1 MDFLFT
7 IFSFI
12 LLISIIVGIHELGHF
27 LTARFYDIH
36 VLKFKIGF
44 GKELFSFQDKR
55 NCSYSFGIL
64 PLGGYVQML
73 GENNPVQEGS
83 EITLVNK
90 KSYLQA
96 TPGER
101 AAVTIAGP
109 LANFILAAFVYFY
122 LAMVGTTQLTA
133 FVGDVITGSPSE
145 EYGIITKDK
154 ILEVDGE
161 SVRVFNDIN
170 LILSKRIGDTGSIG
184 IKYLRNNEEKI
195 VFISVNDWLSE
206 NDQTAPSVALGIQP
220 FLPPLVGT
228 LEPNGPAY
236 VHGIKEGDLIQS
248 INNNDIS
255 TWQELSR
262 ALSDLPNQL
271 IDVQILRDQRSQK
284 LMLETSSY
292 LDEEGLSKGRIGILA
307 SNNLNQWPDEYI
319 VEKKENLFSAVLVG
333 FQDTYRYTLLI
344 ISSIGKMISGSIS
357 ADNLGGPIQISVLAG
372 SAAKAGY
379 VTFLSM
385 VALLSINLGLLNLLP
400 IPILDGGQLVM
411 IGIEKI
417 KGSPVSDMTLEY
429 SMRVGIVLIVS
440 LMIFAFAN
448 DIARLILL

>member
-12 LLISIIVGIHELGHF
+12 LLISLIVGIHELGHF

-228 LEPNGPAY
+228 LQPNGPAY

-271 IDVQILRDQRSQK
+271 IDIQILRDQRSQK

-292 LDEEGLSKGRIGILA
+292 LDEEGVSKGRIGILA
-307 SNNLNQWPDEYI
+307 SNDLNQWPDEYI

-372 SAAKAGY
+372 AAAKAGY

-448 DIARLILL
+448 DIARLI

>member
-1 MDFLFT
+1 
-7 IFSFI
+7 
-12 LLISIIVGIHELGHF
+12 
-27 LTARFYDIH
+27 
-36 VLKFKIGF
+36 
-44 GKELFSFQDKR
+44 
-55 NCSYSFGIL
+55 
-64 PLGGYVQML
+64 ML

-122 LAMVGTTQLTA
+122 LAMVGTTQLSS
-133 FVGDVITGSPSE
+133 FVGDVIAGSPSE

-170 LILSKRIGDTGSIG
+170 LILSKRIGDTGSIE

-228 LEPNGPAY
+228 LQPNGPAY

-292 LDEEGLSKGRIGILA
+292 LDEEGVSKGRIGILA
-307 SNNLNQWPDEYI
+307 SNDLNQWPDEYI

-429 SMRVGIVLIVS
+429 SMRVGLVLIVS

-448 DIARLILL
+448 DIARLI

>member
-12 LLISIIVGIHELGHF
+12 LLISLIVGIHELGHF

-122 LAMVGTTQLTA
+122 LAMVGTTQLSS
-133 FVGDVITGSPSE
+133 FVGDVIAGSPSE

-228 LEPNGPAY
+228 LQPNGPAY

-255 TWQELSR
+255 TWQELSK

-271 IDVQILRDQRSQK
+271 IDIQILRDQRSQK

-292 LDEEGLSKGRIGILA
+292 LDEEGASKGRMGILA
-307 SNNLNQWPDEYI
+307 SNDLNQWPDEYI

-448 DIARLILL
+448 DIARLI

>member
-12 LLISIIVGIHELGHF
+12 LLISLIVGIHELGHF

-228 LEPNGPAY
+228 LQPNGPAY

-255 TWQELSR
+255 TWQELSK

-271 IDVQILRDQRSQK
+271 IDIQILRDQRSQK

-448 DIARLILL
+448 DIARLI